1 MCVISTSSP
10 ALGLSS
16 SSAQARATSRALW
29 GGMSVAMPTA
39 IPVTPLS
46 RMWGRR
52 AGSTTGSFM
61 VPSKFG
67 VHSTVPWP
75 SSESSSSEK
84 RDSRAS
90 V

>member
-1 MCVISTSSP
+1 
-10 ALGLSS
+10 
-16 SSAQARATSRALW
+16 
-29 GGMSVAMPTA
+29 MSVAIPTA

-46 RMWGRR
+46 SMWGRR